1 MPPGYN
7 KDDESRDVLKEH
19 FFTTVIKP
27 VCMNKKYYV
36 ERKFNKQFNSIYD
49 GDTDWIA
56 KWYYENYLTC
66 YEDDDAVTFIIDGGF
81 HNTFSVNN
89 PYEYSHIS
97 LNVQKRDG
105 TKSKKL
111 HLIYHPHGY
120 GILDEPVFQGQGK
133 RTKKQF
139 RKYSKKHLKK
149 HYSRRRKY
157 A

>member
-7 KDDESRDVLKEH
+7 KDDESRDVLKER

-27 VCMNKKYYV
+27 VCMNKKYHV
-36 ERKFNKQFNSIYD
+36 VRKLKEKFNSIYD
-49 GDTDWIA
+49 YDTDWIA

-66 YEDDDAVTFIIDGGF
+66 LEDDDGVTFIIDGDF
-81 HNTFSVNN
+81 HKTFSRNN
-89 PYEYSHIS
+89 PDKHPHIS
-97 LNVQKRDG
+97 LNVLKRDG
-105 TKSKKL
+105 TRSKKL
-111 HLIYHPHGY
+111 HLIYHPDGY